1 LYLSEQYPLI
11 YALTMASPIRVGIV
25 DDQQLFLEGIAA
37 LLAVCTEVE
46 VIGTAANADQALEL
60 CQTQT
65 PDILLLDMAMP
76 GQDGL
81 EVLGTVRAQ
90 WPQIKVVMLTVHDDY
105 GSVQEC
111 LQKGA
116 MGYILKI
123 SGKEELLRAI
133 LDVQQG
139 RRHLDPQV
147 LDVLISPPPSK
158 SSSNY
163 AMQPAQSLLSQ
174 REQEILGLMAHGKTS
189 EQISGE
195 LYISVNTVDTHRK
208 NILAKLEAHNIAEAV
223 RIALKKGLI
232 TD

>member
-1 LYLSEQYPLI
+1 ME
-11 YALTMASPIRVGIV
+11 TPIRVGIV
-25 DDQQLFLEGIAA
+25 DDQQLFLDGISA
-37 LLAVCTEVE
+37 LLAVCPEVE
-46 VIGTAANADQALEL
+46 VIGIAANGAQALDI
-60 CQTQT
+60 CQLHL

-81 EVLGTVRAQ
+81 EVLVQVRQ
-90 WPQIKVVMLTVHDDY
+90 HWPQIKVVMLTVHDDY

-123 SGKEELLRAI
+123 SGKDELLRAI
-133 LDVQQG
+133 TDVHNG

-147 LDVLISPPPSK
+147 LDVLISPPDAK
-158 SSSNY
+158 S
-163 AMQPAQSLLSQ
+163 APHFAQHPPQSLLSQ
-174 REQEILGLMAHGKTS
+174 REQEILSLMAHGKTS
-189 EQISGE
+189 EQISTE

-223 RIALKKGLI
+223 RIAIKRGLI
-232 TD
+232 AD